1 MPEVY
6 GGSGGVSK
14 KAQKMYVGVNNV
26 SKEVQK
32 MYVGVN
38 GAAVLVYPSEIESFL
53 YAFKL
58 ASGTKY
64 WRGYLEIRGLT

>member
-6 GGSGGVSK
+6 GGLGGVSH
-14 KAQKMYVGVNNV
+14 KAQKMYVGVNGV

-38 GAAVLVYPSEIESFL
+38 GAAVLVYPSASATYLKQFYVNEYAWSF
-53 YAFKL
+53 
-58 ASGTKY
+58 TIT
-64 WRGYLEIRGLT
+64 RT

>member
-14 KAQKMYVGVNNV
+14 KAQKMYVGVNNM

-32 MYVGVN
+32 MYVGVY
-38 GAAVLVYPSEIESFL
+38 GAAVLVYPSNTETFL
-53 YAFKL
+53 KQFSLGDAGGDW
-58 ASGTKY
+58 SGFFEVT
-64 WRGYLEIRGLT
+64 GL

>member
-14 KAQKMYVGVNNV
+14 KAQKIYVGVNNV

-38 GAAVLVYPSEIESFL
+38 GAAVLVYPNETASFL
-53 YAFKL
+53 NNFKL
-58 ASGTKY
+58 GS
-64 WRGYLEIRGLT
+64 WRNELVIRGL

>member
-6 GGSGGVSK
+6 GGYGGVSH
-14 KAQKMYVGVNNV
+14 KAQKMYVGVNGV

-38 GAAVLVYPSEIESFL
+38 GLSVLVYPSNVPSTYLQQF
-53 YAFKL
+53 FVMSSSTTFTVNKL
-58 ASGTKY
+58 
-64 WRGYLEIRGLT
+64 L